1 MYYLSA
7 FGQIICWDFVHQKT
21 AEAFL
26 GPCQNIY
33 DGTFRK
39 NSLRFLALKYVDK
52 KF

>member
-7 FGQIICWDFVHQKT
+7 FGQIICFDVVHQKT
-21 AEAFL
+21 AKAFL

-33 DGTFRK
+33 DGTFRE
-39 NSLRFLALKYVDK
+39 NSLRFLAFKYVDR